1 VRALQVSA
9 AKTNEQS
16 CLPMNP
22 SRTPLFIL
30 LICTLLNWSIAMP
43 AGAQPTGEGL
53 HIGVFAPTEGNFKI
67 LGDEIVGGVTIF
79 ASSAG
84 GLVSDVL
91 QEPDTCNAAGG
102 GDAASAFV
110 EAGVDAVIGFLC
122 MESLAAALP
131 ILSSSGIPAISLG
144 VRSEIIAEDSA
155 KNNWL
160 FYRMAPRADD
170 EEKKIAEAIS
180 SKWLGRPLALIE
192 DGTIYGRE
200 LSESVRL
207 LLEEVGITPVF
218 TDNYRPSQNKQF
230 GLVRRLE
237 RAGAS
242 HVFIGGDRLDAAI
255 IARDSKEADLNLTF
269 MGGDALNAADS
280 DPTLT
285 NGFLA
290 VTLPD
295 PVLLNSARD
304 ALGQFENSGHSPDG
318 YALPAYA
325 AGQILLDAKRAAVA
339 GNQSLAQA
347 LTGRLFETAV
357 GPVEFDD
364 FGERKD
370 NPFRLMV
377 WRNGRFSPVD
387 RSNETANTEVQ
398 EASE

>member
-1 VRALQVSA
+1 MRALQVTA

-22 SRTPLFIL
+22 SRTPFLIL
-30 LICTLLNWSIAMP
+30 LVCTLLNWSTTMP
-43 AGAQPTGEGL
+43 AGAQPAGEGL

-91 QEPDTCNAAGG
+91 QEPDTCDATGG
-102 GDAASAFV
+102 ADAASAFV

-255 IARDSKEADLNLTF
+255 IARDSQDADLNLTF

-304 ALGQFENSGHSPDG
+304 VLGQFENSGHSPDG

-339 GNQSLAQA
+339 GNRPLAQA
-347 LTGRLFETAV
+347 LRGRLFETAV

-387 RSNETANTEVQ
+387 RSNETANTEGQ
-398 EASE
+398 EVSE

>member
-1 VRALQVSA
+1 MKL
-9 AKTNEQS
+9 
-16 CLPMNP
+16 
-22 SRTPLFIL
+22 SRTSLSAL
-30 LICTLLNWSIAMP
+30 VLCTLLQGSFAVP
-43 AGAQPTGEGL
+43 AAAQPVDEGL
-53 HIGVFAPTEGNFKI
+53 HIGVLAPEEGNFKL
-67 LGDEIVGGVTIF
+67 LGDEINGGVTIF
-79 ASSAG
+79 ASSVG
-84 GLVSDVL
+84 GLVSDVVR
-91 QEPDTCNAAGG
+91 EPDTCDATGG
-102 GDAASAFV
+102 ADAASAFV

-144 VRSEIIAEDSA
+144 VRSKIIAEDAA
-155 KNNWL
+155 KNGWL

-170 EEKKIAEAIS
+170 EERKIAEAIS

-200 LSESVRL
+200 LAESVRL

-255 IARDSKEADLNLTF
+255 IARDSREAELNLTF

-280 DPTLT
+280 DPTLV

-295 PVLLNSARD
+295 PVSLSSARN
-304 ALGQFENSGHSPDG
+304 ALVQFENTGRSADG

-325 AGQILLDAKRAAVA
+325 AGQILLDAKRASVA
-339 GNQSLAQA
+339 DDTPLAQT

-377 WRNGRFSPVD
+377 WRNGNFSPVD
-387 RSNETANTEVQ
+387 RTNENSNAVLP
-398 EASE
+398 EAAE